1 MTAAGRRRLGLV
13 VAAALLAALALALGD
28 ARPAVSAAPPK
39 AGAKLGPCPKHARP
53 KRLRCGTIK
62 VPYERADPSLGTT
75 RVRYAVRRRH
85 DQGKPTGP
93 PVFAVEGGPG
103 YGSISSAR
111 YYIHMLGPVLDGRD
125 LVLVDMR
132 GTGHSRAINCPKLQQ
147 GYGTD
152 RQGVAQCARILGDH
166 YDAYRTSAAADDIDE
181 VRQVLGFDRI
191 ALYGDSYGTF
201 LAQSY
206 AFRHGVALAA
216 LVLDSAYPVSG
227 ESPWYPSL
235 WRNGIRAL
243 QIACDRTAAC
253 AGNAKRR
260 LRHVVALLRR
270 TPRGVGPLLDAI
282 GSGGYESPVRN
293 FLKIDEAISAYLA
306 GNRGPYKRLTEADP
320 GPYGIYRA
328 YSRGDE
334 LAVSCNDY
342 PMLWDKRAGQAERR
356 RQLHAEVRG
365 YPKRAFA
372 PFRPRE
378 VALES
383 TAGYTEC
390 QAWPKPSPLYEPPAP
405 PNAARPK
412 MPTLVISGELD
423 DVTSPAEGKAVARD
437 FADARQ
443 RIVRNGGHVPSL
455 YGGRYP
461 ARDWV
466 RNFVERH
473 R

>member
-1 MTAAGRRRLGLV
+1 MRPDPRR
-13 VAAALLAALALALGD
+13 
-28 ARPAVSAAPPK
+28 
-39 AGAKLGPCPKHARP
+39 
-53 KRLRCGTIK
+53 
-62 VPYERADPSLGTT
+62 
-75 RVRYAVRRRH
+75 
-85 DQGKPTGP
+85 PT
-93 PVFAVEGGPG
+93 F
-103 YGSISSAR
+103 
-111 YYIHMLGPVLDGRD
+111 
-125 LVLVDMR
+125 
-132 GTGHSRAINCPKLQQ
+132 
-147 GYGTD
+147 
-152 RQGVAQCARILGDH
+152 
-166 YDAYRTSAAADDIDE
+166 DAYRTSAAADDIDE
-181 VRQVLGFDRI
+181 VRQGLGFDRI

-206 AFRHGVALAA
+206 AFRHGGARRAGARQRLSRQRREPAGIRA
-216 LVLDSAYPVSG
+216 SG
-227 ESPWYPSL
+227 AD
-235 WRNGIRAL
+235 GIRAL

-270 TPRGVGPLLDAI
+270 RRAA
-282 GSGGYESPVRN
+282 SGRCSTRSARRGYESPVRN
-293 FLKIDEAISAYLA
+293 YLKIDEAISAYLA
-306 GNRGPYKRLTEADP
+306 GNRGPYERLTEADP

-342 PMLWDKRAGQAERR
+342 PMLWDKRAGQAGAPPAAARR
-356 RQLHAEVRG
+356 GPRLPEARLRPVHAAARW
-365 YPKRAFA
+365 RSS
-372 PFRPRE
+372 
-378 VALES
+378 S

-390 QAWPKPSPLYEPPAP
+390 QAWPQPSPLYEPPAP
-405 PNAARPK
+405 PNAPRPK

-423 DVTSPAEGKAVARD
+423 DVTSPAEGKAVARE